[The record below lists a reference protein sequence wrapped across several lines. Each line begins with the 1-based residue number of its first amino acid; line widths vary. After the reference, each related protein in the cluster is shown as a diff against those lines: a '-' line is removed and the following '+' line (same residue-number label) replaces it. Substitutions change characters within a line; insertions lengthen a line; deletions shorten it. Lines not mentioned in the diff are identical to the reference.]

1 MNKIR
6 ETYSIKIA
14 EYIRNLVRSGKLRPG
29 DPVIET
35 AICEELKVSRSP
47 VREALLILGQ
57 QGIICYEPQKHKY
70 IRSMSPKEIYDSYI
84 IAGVL
89 EGVGVAQSIHLWTE
103 KEEKNFDNA
112 VERFNNKIDYDSHIN
127 TFAEIDENFHLT
139 LLSACDNERLVEI
152 ARTSCSSLAKFLYY
166 PLWQNL
172 FSPKEFY
179 NRHMI
184 VVEAVRSKNPEVI
197 EKTLRSHYEEVGRRL
212 SEKVKDTMCGR
223 LPA

>member
-6 ETYSIKIA
+6 ETYSLKIA

-29 DPVIET
+29 DPVLESS
-35 AICEELKVSRSP
+35 ICKKLQVSRSP
-47 VREALLILGQ
+47 IREALLILGQ
-57 QGIICYEPQKHKY
+57 QGIISYEPQKHKY

-89 EGVGVAQSIHLWTE
+89 EGVGVAQSIHLWTRKEDENFE
-103 KEEKNFDNA
+103 KA
-112 VERFNNKIDYDSHIN
+112 VEKFNDKADYESHIN
-127 TFAEIDENFHLT
+127 TFAEVDENFHLT

-166 PLWQNL
+166 PLWQRL

-179 NRHMI
+179 DRHML
-184 VVEAVRSKNPEVI
+184 VADAVRSKEPGLI
-197 EKTLRSHYEEVGRRL
+197 ERTLRAHYEEVGKRL
-212 SEKVKDTMCGR
+212 SEKVRDSVR
-223 LPA
+223 

>member
-14 EYIRNLVRSGKLRPG
+14 EYIRNLVRAGELRPG
-29 DPVIET
+29 DPVIEK
-35 AICEELKVSRSP
+35 AICDELKVSRSP

-57 QGIICYEPQKHKY
+57 QGIICYEPQKHKH
-70 IRSMSPKEIYDSYI
+70 IKTMSPKEIYDSYI

-103 KEEKNFDNA
+103 KEEKKFNNA
-112 VERFNNKIDYDSHIN
+112 VDRFNKEVDYDSHIN

-139 LLSACDNERLVEI
+139 LLSACDNEKLVEI

-166 PLWQNL
+166 PLWQKL

-184 VVEAVRSKNPEVI
+184 VAEAVRSKDPGSI
-197 EKTLRSHYEEVGRRL
+197 EKTLRLHYEEVGKRL
-212 SEKVKDTMCGR
+212 SEKVKETMC
-223 LPA
+223 